1 MKRKQKEIPV
11 TDGFPA
17 TTAPKAL
24 KMMLRLIFQADRGY
38 YLVLLFRALFGAM
51 SGIVNLFLPKIL
63 IDGFTRG
70 WDFSVFLTSIL
81 IFAGVKFVILQ
92 AANLLKRQSELHE
105 EVLYRKVPMVFA
117 QKVMRLPY
125 PMLEDPKVLD
135 LKERALFPITNY
147 GSLGNLMGSSLNLLT
162 GLLTLG
168 GMAVL
173 LYQFSPWFLL
183 ALLILCLVAT
193 LLSGRHAR
201 FMRVQMQ
208 EIIPTNRR
216 YGYWANAVTE
226 EKNQKDFRLFGLD
239 EVMNR
244 KINSYTKEITDWLHA
259 LYVLD
264 GNNQTFQSLI
274 IALMRL
280 MAYGY
285 SALRVLGSAWG
296 AQIGLG
302 DYTVVVMATENFFST
317 FQRAVMGV
325 FETISTLH
333 HLMPFSQFM
342 MLKEADRQPGTRR
355 PEPLESLA
363 FENVSFRYPNGD
375 RQILDNLSFEIKA
388 GQKISIVGL
397 NNAGKSTMVKLICR
411 LFEPQSGR
419 ILWNGVDIRDYD
431 YQAYLKELSCV
442 FQDFFLFPFSIRSN
456 IDPEGKGSEKSI
468 LAVLEETDMLAAISR
483 LPGGINTHLNKS
495 IWEDATDFSGGEK
508 QKLAIARSLYRPA
521 KLVILDEPTAALDP
535 LAESEVYE
543 HFHQLT
549 RGRTAIFIS
558 HRMSSSTFCDK
569 ILLLQDGKLAAFD
582 SHQRLMQGHNLYRE
596 LFEAQAQHFRTV
608 RLEERAQIA

>member
-259 LYVLD
+259 LYVRD

-468 LAVLEETDMLAAISR
+468 LAVLEETDMLEAISR
-483 LPGGINTHLNKS
+483 LPGGISTHLNKS

>member
-1 MKRKQKEIPV
+1 
-11 TDGFPA
+11 
-17 TTAPKAL
+17 
-24 KMMLRLIFQADRGY
+24 
-38 YLVLLFRALFGAM
+38 
-51 SGIVNLFLPKIL
+51 
-63 IDGFTRG
+63 
-70 WDFSVFLTSIL
+70 
-81 IFAGVKFVILQ
+81 
-92 AANLLKRQSELHE
+92 
-105 EVLYRKVPMVFA
+105 
-117 QKVMRLPY
+117 
-125 PMLEDPKVLD
+125 
-135 LKERALFPITNY
+135 
-147 GSLGNLMGSSLNLLT
+147 MGSSLNLLT

-259 LYVLD
+259 LYVRD

-333 HLMPFSQFM
+333 H
-342 MLKEADRQPGTRR
+342 
-355 PEPLESLA
+355 
-363 FENVSFRYPNGD
+363 
-375 RQILDNLSFEIKA
+375 
-388 GQKISIVGL
+388 
-397 NNAGKSTMVKLICR
+397 
-411 LFEPQSGR
+411 
-419 ILWNGVDIRDYD
+419 
-431 YQAYLKELSCV
+431 
-442 FQDFFLFPFSIRSN
+442 
-456 IDPEGKGSEKSI
+456 
-468 LAVLEETDMLAAISR
+468 
-483 LPGGINTHLNKS
+483 
-495 IWEDATDFSGGEK
+495 
-508 QKLAIARSLYRPA
+508 
-521 KLVILDEPTAALDP
+521 
-535 LAESEVYE
+535 
-543 HFHQLT
+543 
-549 RGRTAIFIS
+549 
-558 HRMSSSTFCDK
+558 
-569 ILLLQDGKLAAFD
+569 
-582 SHQRLMQGHNLYRE
+582 
-596 LFEAQAQHFRTV
+596 
-608 RLEERAQIA
+608 